1 MEASVMADRMLSF
14 YFFLFATSI
23 AWWMVRAPSKD
34 VEMKWVEALIR
45 MTIEKIEIKSP
56 YVRPDFF
63 SCCGVI
69 SSGNFSR
76 MAAHFRSGVSKQC
89 NFVRVQCEGAAGS
102 ATLGYYVTAIITQ
115 NSDFYYRSWAD
126 IFMGWRWPISHISQT
141 GQSLRTVIMKN
152 STVIMTVL
160 NDCP

>member
-1 MEASVMADRMLSF
+1 MQSMEASVMADRMLSF

-45 MTIEKIEIKSP
+45 MTIERIERKSP

-102 ATLGYYVTAIITQ
+102 ATLGYYVTASRGTLGKM
-115 NSDFYYRSWAD
+115 SAWVPPKLFEDRRSEESFGGTRAD
-126 IFMGWRWPISHISQT
+126 IFPSGFIT
-141 GQSLRTVIMKN
+141 L
-152 STVIMTVL
+152 
-160 NDCP
+160 